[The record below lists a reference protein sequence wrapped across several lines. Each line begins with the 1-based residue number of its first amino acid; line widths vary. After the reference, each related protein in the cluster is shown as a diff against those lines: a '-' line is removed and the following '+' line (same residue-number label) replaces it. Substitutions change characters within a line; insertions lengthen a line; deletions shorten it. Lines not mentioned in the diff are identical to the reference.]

1 MSGWTSY
8 SGMVTSQKISEKIMG
23 NRGSKSEFKL
33 VENSNLM
40 LNSVKEQRVDDSWGG
55 NILPPLRCTLADFE
69 RKYQVKILSNLINYT
84 SLFSQH
90 KAKKVNTFQVRN
102 YSNLPSTLNLNPWY
116 ISGFTD
122 GEGCFMLTI
131 IKDKKYKLG
140 WRIVCRFVISL
151 HKKDLNILNG
161 FKNFFGV
168 GIVSFMGENAVQ
180 YRVESLKD
188 LAIIINHF
196 DKYPL
201 LTKKQADYT
210 IFKSA
215 HSLIRNKSH
224 LTNKGILELVAL
236 KAVINRG
243 LSKDLGVAFPDIIPA
258 LRPEVLL
265 PKVVDPFWLVGF
277 TDAEGCFSIDL
288 FKSSTS
294 KLGEATKLTFMLTQ
308 SDRDKDLMSSLIE
321 YLGCGYM
328 TSVNRGTI
336 DFKVTKFSSIR
347 DTIIPF
353 FEKYPLQ
360 TSKNSNFL
368 SFSEVAK
375 LMDNKAHLTEKG
387 LDQIRIIKNKINTD

>member
-1 MSGWTSY
+1 
-8 SGMVTSQKISEKIMG
+8 MVTSQKISEKIMG
-23 NRGSKSEFKL
+23 NRGSKSEFNL
-33 VENSNLM
+33 VDNKNLM
-40 LNSVKEQRVDDSWGG
+40 LNSVKEQRVDGSWLS
-55 NILPPLRCTLADFE
+55 NNLLDLRYTLAGFE
-69 RKYQVKILSNLINYT
+69 RNYQVKILSNLIYYT

-140 WRIVCRFVISL
+140 WRVVCRFVISL
-151 HKKDLNILNG
+151 HKKDLKILNG
-161 FKNFFGV
+161 IKDFFGV
-168 GIVSFMGENAVQ
+168 GTISFMGENAAQ

-188 LAIIINHF
+188 LVIIINHF
-196 DKYPL
+196 NKYPL
-201 LTKKQADYT
+201 ITKKQADYT

-215 HSLIRNKSH
+215 YSLIKNKSH

-236 KAVINRG
+236 KAVLNRG
-243 LSKDLGVAFPDIIPA
+243 LSKELGVAFPDIVPA

-265 PKVVDPFWLVGF
+265 SKVIDPFWLVGF
-277 TDAEGCFSIDL
+277 TDAEGCFSVVI
-288 FKSSTS
+288 FKSLTS
-294 KLGEATKLTFMLTQ
+294 KLGESIKLSFVLTQ
-308 SDRDKDLMSSLIE
+308 SDRDKDLMNSLIE
-321 YLGCGYM
+321 YLGCGFI
-328 TSVNRGTI
+328 TSINRGTI
-336 DFKVTKFSSIR
+336 DFKVAKFSSIR

-360 TSKNSNFL
+360 SSKNINFL
-368 SFSEVAK
+368 SFSEVVK

-387 LDQIRIIKNKINTD
+387 LNQIRIIKNKINTD